1 VAVAGWEGAVVVVE
15 MTTLEKKFVQS
26 YQIDGGNGQLVI
38 SSVAHG
44 FGRAAGF
51 IPPRI

>member
-26 YQIDGGNGQLVI
+26 
-38 SSVAHG
+38 
-44 FGRAAGF
+44 
-51 IPPRI
+51 